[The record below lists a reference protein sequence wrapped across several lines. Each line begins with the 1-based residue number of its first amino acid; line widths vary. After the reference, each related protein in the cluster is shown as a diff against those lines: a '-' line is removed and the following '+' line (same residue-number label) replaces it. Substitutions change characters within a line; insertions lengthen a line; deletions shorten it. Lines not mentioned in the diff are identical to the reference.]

1 MNGDKSK
8 YHAEIKL
15 TLEGREVRINILS
28 DILNEVFKDLGT
40 ICSQFQPEWKNPA
53 RQEVMN
59 NVNALL
65 NSHRGPQLTAGKG
78 GMPTNAS
85 SQPKAKATPKTQLDQ
100 YFDDD
105 EPETGEVPVCEAC
118 GSSETMEL
126 ISFADKKT
134 GDPRQAWKCQACNKW
149 HWDNNNGRGR

>member
-28 DILNEVFKDLGT
+28 DILNEVFLDIGT

-53 RQEVMN
+53 RAATMN
-59 NVNALL
+59 NANTG
-65 NSHRGPQLTAGKG
+65 SRQPIAGTVGK
-78 GMPTNAS
+78 PVNAS
-85 SQPKAKATPKTQLDQ
+85 SQLKAKSKPEDRPLGDWL
-100 YFDDD
+100 
-105 EPETGEVPVCEAC
+105 ETGEVPVCEAC

-126 ISFADKKT
+126 ITFADKKT
-134 GDPRQAWKCQACNKW
+134 GDPRQEWKCQSCNKW
-149 HWDNNNGRGR
+149 HWPDNGRGR

>member
-28 DILNEVFKDLGT
+28 DILNEVFLDIGT

-53 RQEVMN
+53 RAATMN
-59 NVNALL
+59 NANTG
-65 NSHRGPQLTAGKG
+65 SRQPIAGTVGK
-78 GMPTNAS
+78 PVNAS
-85 SQPKAKATPKTQLDQ
+85 SQLKAKSKPEDRPLGDWL
-100 YFDDD
+100 
-105 EPETGEVPVCEAC
+105 ETGEVPVCEAC

-149 HWDNNNGRGR
+149 HW

>member
-28 DILNEVFKDLGT
+28 DILNEVFKDIGT

-53 RQEVMN
+53 RAETMN
-59 NVNALL
+59 NANTG
-65 NSHRGPQLTAGKG
+65 SRQPIAGTVGK
-78 GMPTNAS
+78 PVNAS
-85 SQPKAKATPKTQLDQ
+85 SQPKAKPKPEDRPLEDW
-100 YFDDD
+100 F
-105 EPETGEVPVCEAC
+105 ETGEVPVCEAC

-126 ISFADKKT
+126 ITFADKKT
-134 GDPRQAWKCQACNKW
+134 GDPRQEWKCQSCNKW
-149 HWDNNNGRGR
+149 HWPDNGRGR

>member
-28 DILNEVFKDLGT
+28 DILNEVFKDIGT

-53 RQEVMN
+53 RAETMN
-59 NVNALL
+59 NANTG
-65 NSHRGPQLTAGKG
+65 SRQPIAGTVGK
-78 GMPTNAS
+78 PVNAS
-85 SQPKAKATPKTQLDQ
+85 SQPKAKPKPEDRPLEDW
-100 YFDDD
+100 F
-105 EPETGEVPVCEAC
+105 ETGEVPVCEAC